1 MQNTAP
7 GSVVRLV
14 LTDFRN
20 YPHLHLAVDARPVV
34 LTGANGAGKTNL
46 VEAVS
51 FLTPGRGLRRARLP
65 DVTRQGAGE
74 DTGWAVAATLSTP
87 TGPVEVGTG
96 LVPGA
101 ERRVVRIDG
110 ASARGP
116 AALAAVTAVVWL
128 TPAMDRLFVDSASAR
143 RRFLDRLVFAFDPAH
158 AGRVAAYEQA
168 MRERGRLLREGRYDP
183 AWLAALENVMADHGV
198 AVAVAR
204 RETIAQLAQA
214 CAEENG
220 PFPQARPSLTGTV
233 ETWLETLPAAET
245 EQRLRE
251 TLAAGH
257 RLDAQTGSAV
267 EGPHRSDLMVWHV
280 PRDRPASQCS
290 TGEQKA
296 LLIALVLAQ
305 ARIQA
310 VVRDCASLLLLD
322 EVAAHLDAVRRR
334 ALFDAVCAV
343 GSQAWLTGTDQALFT
358 GFGSRAQFFVVD
370 NGTVAIQDSV

>member
-65 DVTRQGAGE
+65 DVTRRQGAGE

-96 LVPGA
+96 LVPGV

-158 AGRVAAYEQA
+158 AGRVAAYEHA
-168 MRERGRLLREGRYDP
+168 MRERSRLLREGRPDP
-183 AWLAALENVMADHGV
+183 AWLAALENVMAERGV
-198 AVAVAR
+198 AVAAAR
-204 RETIAQLAQA
+204 REMVMRLAHA
-214 CAEENG
+214 CAEDNG
-220 PFPQARPSLTGTV
+220 PFPQAVPSLVGAV
-233 ETWLETLPAAET
+233 ETWLETLPAAEAA
-245 EQRLRE
+245 QRLRKN
-251 TLAAGH
+251 LVAGR
-257 RLDAQTGSAV
+257 RLDTQTGGAA
-267 EGPHRSDLMVWHV
+267 EGPHRSDLVVWHG
-280 PRDRPASQCS
+280 PRNRPAPQCS

-305 ARIQA
+305 ARTQTTLRGFA
-310 VVRDCASLLLLD
+310 PLLLLD
-322 EVAAHLDAVRRR
+322 EVVAHLDAVRRR

-343 GSQAWLTGTDQALFT
+343 GSQAWLTGTDQALFA
-358 GFGSRAQFFVVD
+358 GFGSRAQFLVVD
-370 NGTVAIQDSV
+370 HGTVAPVE